1 MPLLYIKKNNPC
13 RSAFSAQSVPQITNP
28 CESAGFAG
36 GPVHVFVQ
44 EYYSL
49 ACVYIYRY
57 VCLEKGWGGL
67 YLCIG
72 ERNFLIVLNSR

>member
-1 MPLLYIKKNNPC
+1 MLVGASFMGALFVNLRNLCNLWFASILGH
-13 RSAFSAQSVPQITNP
+13 PQ
-28 CESAGFAG
+28 GVG
-36 GPVHVFVQ
+36 LHVFVQ
-44 EYYSL
+44 EYYSS